1 LSPRP
6 QPDRPAGG
14 RSRFDVHAFDPPL
27 ASQMNTQLSSDV
39 FTLRTLATFAAGVH
53 LTIGGAVFSLALAVI
68 FGAYRARVCD
78 EWRRSSRS

>member
-1 LSPRP
+1 
-6 QPDRPAGG
+6 
-14 RSRFDVHAFDPPL
+14 
-27 ASQMNTQLSSDV
+27 MNTQLSSDV